1 MRAVPRCTAPNQR
14 RWFRVP
20 VPRSSMLVLATLALA
35 VGAMVPGARPASA
48 SSFAETL
55 VATYDTDL
63 HLRWA
68 TRVLRV
74 KTRIDVAN
82 EGTEPVHR
90 LDLNTLAA
98 KLGGMRDLRV
108 RVNGVEVIPPVSGQT
123 IRVSMP
129 TPLAPDATARVDV
142 SYRARLR
149 TTTSGRDF
157 LWARVGGIAH
167 IYRFIPWISRR
178 IPYGPTMHGE
188 PFMTGV
194 SPFVRVDVD
203 SDRPLVWA
211 TSGQRSGGS
220 GDTSTFIARDVRD
233 FNIAASPG
241 YRTKSTQSKDGR
253 VRIVA
258 HTSTLDAGRILRLA
272 RAELDRF
279 QRFTGILYPYPV
291 YRIAE
296 SGGGLAMESPAMAW
310 IPRGRTV
317 ADQAFLVS
325 HETAHQWFYAI
336 VGNDQATDAFADEGM
351 AEYLSRTAR
360 GFLRASR
367 CRLDRLDKSIHGY
380 RPGCYYETIYVQGAL
395 FLDGLRKDFG
405 DKPFRRA
412 IRHYAKDNAFGM
424 GSDRRLLEAFRD
436 EMGNKVLKRYRQ
448 RFPSL
453 Y

>member
-1 MRAVPRCTAPNQR
+1 MAH
-14 RWFRVP
+14 
-20 VPRSSMLVLATLALA
+20 
-35 VGAMVPGARPASA
+35 GARPASA
-48 SSFAETL
+48 ASFAETL

-63 HLRWA
+63 HLKWA
-68 TRVLRV
+68 TRILRV

-82 EGTEPVHR
+82 EGTEPVDR

-98 KLGGMRDLRV
+98 KLGGMRGLRV
-108 RVNGVEVIPPVSGQT
+108 RVDGVEVVPGVSGQT

-129 TPLAPDATARVDV
+129 TPLASHGTARVDI
-142 SYRARLR
+142 SYQARLR
-149 TTTSGRDF
+149 TTTTGRDF
-157 LWARVGGIAH
+157 LWTRVGGIAH

-178 IPYGPTMHGE
+178 IAYGPSAHGE
-188 PFMTGV
+188 PFVTGV

-211 TSGQRSGGS
+211 TSGQPSGGS
-220 GDTSTFIARDVRD
+220 GNTSTFIAREVRD
-233 FNIAASPG
+233 FNIAASPN
-241 YRTKSTQSKDGR
+241 YRTKSIQSKDGR
-253 VRIVA
+253 VKIVA
-258 HTSTLDAGRILRLA
+258 HTTRLDAGRLLRLA
-272 RAELDRF
+272 RTELARF
-279 QRFTGILYPYPV
+279 QRFTGVPYPYPV

-310 IPRGRTV
+310 IPRFRSV

-325 HETAHQWFYAI
+325 HETAHQWFYGI
-336 VGNDQATDAFADEGM
+336 VGNDQATDSFADEGM

-367 CRLDRLDKSIHGY
+367 CKLDRLDKSIHGY
-380 RPGCYYETIYVQGAL
+380 RPGCYYETVYVQGAL
-395 FLDGLRKDFG
+395 FLDGLRRDFG

-412 IRHYAKDNAFGM
+412 IRHYAKENAFGM